1 MRKKWWISIFSV
13 ILVIS
18 IACAQTQEERLA
30 AALKKYPQAD
40 TNNDGILT
48 RQEARAMQSKM
59 RAAKTQRSTGLAPDL
74 ANVHYGKDE
83 RNIFDIW
90 FADTSQPTPLAIYI
104 HGGGFSS
111 GSKEKL
117 KAQDLSRLLKAGI
130 SVASINYRYKT
141 TAPLP
146 AAHHDAKQALQFIRS
161 KADEWHVDT
170 NRIAAFGGS
179 AGAQICMW
187 LAFSDDMIDHT
198 SDNPIERES
207 TRLTCVATSGGQTQI
222 DTAFW
227 RALAEK
233 HLSGPYASEFRKT
246 LLDHAWEQ
254 EHSVNWG
261 ATTLAEGDANAWKAS
276 AMSLIS
282 ADDPPIYMAY
292 HMSPD
297 APPPSN
303 SQKVRGWLVHHVDF
317 GIMLKERMDALN
329 VPTDL
334 NYPGSGATYQ
344 NAVDFLIAQ
353 LLPQATALTSDE
365 LLQTIK

>member
-40 TNNDGILT
+40 TNKDGILT
-48 RQEARAMQSKM
+48 RQEARALQSKM
-59 RAAKTQRSTGLAPDL
+59 RAAKTQRSTRLAPDL

-83 RNIFDIW
+83 RNVFDIW
-90 FADTSQPTPLAIYI
+90 FADASQPTPLAIFI

-130 SVASINYRYKT
+130 SVASINYRYKA

-161 KADEWHVDT
+161 KADELHVDP
-170 NRIAAFGGS
+170 NRIAAFGSS

-187 LAFSDDMIDHT
+187 LAFSDDMTDPT

-207 TRLTCVATSGGQTQI
+207 TRLSCVATSGGQTQI
-222 DTAFW
+222 DTIFW
-227 RALAEK
+227 RAHAEK
-233 HLSGPYASEFRKT
+233 HLSGPYGTEFRKT
-246 LLDHAWEQ
+246 QLGHAWEQ

-261 ATTLAEGDANAWKAS
+261 ATTLAEGDANASKAS

-282 ADDPPIYMAY
+282 DDDPSIYMAY

-297 APPPSN
+297 APPPSDL
-303 SQKVRGWLVHHVDF
+303 QKVRGWLVHHVDF

-329 VPTDL
+329 VPADL
-334 NYPGSGATYQ
+334 NYPGSGATYPS
-344 NAVDFLIAQ
+344 AVDFLITQ
-353 LLPQATALTSDE
+353 LLPKTTALTSDE
-365 LLQTIK
+365 PLQAIK

>member
-40 TNNDGILT
+40 TNKDGILT
-48 RQEARAMQSKM
+48 RQEARALQSKM
-59 RAAKTQRSTGLAPDL
+59 RAAKTQRSTRLAPDL

-83 RNIFDIW
+83 RNVFDIW
-90 FADTSQPTPLAIYI
+90 FADASQPTPLAIFI

-130 SVASINYRYKT
+130 SVASINYRYKA

-161 KADEWHVDT
+161 KADELHVDP
-170 NRIAAFGGS
+170 NRIAAFGSS

-187 LAFSDDMIDHT
+187 LAFSDDMTDPT

-207 TRLTCVATSGGQTQI
+207 TRLSCVATSGGQTQI
-222 DTAFW
+222 DTIFW
-227 RALAEK
+227 RAHAKK
-233 HLSGPYASEFRKT
+233 HLSGPYGTEFRKT
-246 LLDHAWEQ
+246 QLGHAWEQ

-261 ATTLAEGDANAWKAS
+261 ATTLAEGDANASKAS

-282 ADDPPIYMAY
+282 DDDPSIYMAY

-297 APPPSN
+297 APPPSDL
-303 SQKVRGWLVHHVDF
+303 QKVRGWLVHHVDF

-329 VPTDL
+329 VPADL
-334 NYPGSGATYQ
+334 NYPGSGATYPS
-344 NAVDFLIAQ
+344 AVDFLITQ
-353 LLPQATALTSDE
+353 LLPKTTALTSDE
-365 LLQTIK
+365 PLQAIK